1 MHIFFSFMFPEI
13 LQESLFIISSVQ
25 VKPNETFSVF
35 QNTEEENM
43 KKEFEHWDDA
53 VSCGQH
59 NARSCAGKVIIEK
72 SRGGRF
78 LWNRN

>member
-1 MHIFFSFMFPEI
+1 MFPEI
-13 LQESLFIISSVQ
+13 LQESLFSISSVQ

-35 QNTEEENM
+35 QNAEEENM

-72 SRGGRF
+72 SCGGRF